1 MQFCIEPGLT
11 IFVPALICAGF
22 GGGELGGA
30 PMGIGPPGPPGPPDG
45 GPKGGN
51 GGIYYALS
59 FYITILYENRKRGLI
74 KSEVYKKRLR
84 KGG

>member
-11 IFVPALICAGF
+11 IFVPDLICAGF

-59 FYITILYENRKRGLI
+59 SYITII
-74 KSEVYKKRLR
+74 I
-84 KGG
+84 